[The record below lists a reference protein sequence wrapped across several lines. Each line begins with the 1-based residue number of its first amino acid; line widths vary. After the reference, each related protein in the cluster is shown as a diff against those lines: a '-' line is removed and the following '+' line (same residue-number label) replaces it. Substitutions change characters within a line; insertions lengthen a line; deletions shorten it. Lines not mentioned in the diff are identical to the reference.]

1 MEDVKMDL
9 GSIFCLQQKKEEGI
23 LSRIIKTIRDKDKFI
38 AEIQDNAIKDDFT
51 SLYIISKNR
60 DIFSKRL
67 VARND
72 FRLNAI
78 SEIINIM
85 NIGEGDTEFQ
95 NEIINYLM
103 QVRENNFIIYVLD
116 NILYREEY
124 FSSKNVQVFISTLSS
139 GFKSSKLDDEQKEEL
154 QAIIYK
160 HFLNVKTE
168 IQEALLRMLEVVKI
182 VDLYKTAGLFNNSEG
197 HIIRKLLDTMKSN
210 MSYEKGSETI
220 NTLNLVNDDSVV
232 DENNMVIFIIA
243 LDKYESNKIIDSI
256 MQLKK
261 NSIVYEYAISR
272 VRELMDEKI
281 IDENKFSKVLKMI

>member
-1 MEDVKMDL
+1 MDL
-9 GSIFCLQQKKEEGI
+9 GSIFYLQQKKEEGI
-23 LSRIIKTIRDKDKFI
+23 LSRIINTIRDKDKFI
-38 AEIQDNAIKDDFT
+38 AEIQNNAIKDDFT
-51 SLYIISKNR
+51 SLYIISRNR

-116 NILYREEY
+116 NLLYREEY
-124 FSSKNVQVFISTLSS
+124 FSSKNIQVFISTISS
-139 GFKSSKLDDEQKEEL
+139 EFKASKLDDEQKKEL
-154 QAIIYK
+154 QSIIYK

-168 IQEALLRMLEVVKI
+168 IQEALLRMLEVIKI
-182 VDLYKTAGLFNNSEG
+182 VDLYKTAELFNNSEG
-197 HIIRKLLDTMKSN
+197 HIIRKLLDTIKSN
-210 MSYEKGSETI
+210 ISYENGSETI
-220 NTLNLVNDDSVV
+220 DTLNLMNGDSAI
-232 DENNMVIFIIA
+232 DENNMAIFIIA

-281 IDENKFSKVLKMI
+281 IDDNKFSKVLKMI

>member
-1 MEDVKMDL
+1 MDL

-116 NILYREEY
+116 NILYREEH
-124 FSSKNVQVFISTLSS
+124 FSPKNVQVFISTLSS
-139 GFKSSKLDDEQKEEL
+139 GFKASKLDDEQKEEL